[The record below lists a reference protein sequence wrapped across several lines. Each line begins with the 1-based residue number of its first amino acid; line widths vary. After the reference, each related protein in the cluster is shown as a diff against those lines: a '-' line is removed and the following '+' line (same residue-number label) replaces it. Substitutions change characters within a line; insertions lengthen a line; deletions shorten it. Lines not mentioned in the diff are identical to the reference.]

1 MTISQKLPA
10 KSDIKGLIE
19 ATVFRKPSCCC
30 GYASKL
36 KKKHVM
42 ALGKFHISKNFIPN
56 YFRGATKVLGEY
68 KNPHQYKS
76 YKKYQTS
83 TSSLNSTLVILDL
96 AYFLALSNDSPINH
110 LFIDFSHL
118 GASR

>member
-1 MTISQKLPA
+1 
-10 KSDIKGLIE
+10 
-19 ATVFRKPSCCC
+19 
-30 GYASKL
+30 
-36 KKKHVM
+36 M

-83 TSSLNSTLVILDL
+83 TSSLNSTLVIHDL